1 MTAGYAAFQTNLS
14 ITAKGNIKEPS
25 RIIQSW
31 TSTSNEDFHTDYY
44 RENIVSATFLDT
56 NKVSNNATESWD
68 VSEDGKGGVKAW
80 VVPTIEDST
89 KYDLYIGAN
98 DGVIANEDSSH
109 LFESFVNLTNIEF
122 NNNFNTSNMINM
134 EYMFTSCY
142 NLLDLDLS
150 SFDTSKVTNM
160 GGLFMGCRSLTEL
173 DLSTFN
179 TSNVTEMGAMFSM
192 WTDNDHGAG
201 GGKLTT
207 INLTGFDTSNVR
219 RMYDMFAYN
228 TSLTQILGIEQFDTQ
243 KVNNMQGMFQNC
255 KSITELNLCSF
266 NTSNATNMRG
276 MFSHTTKL
284 QNIYVGANWTTTKAD
299 TTGMFSSSG
308 TSSVITGQC

>member
-160 GGLFMGCRSLTEL
+160 GGLFMGCSSLTEL
-173 DLSTFN
+173 DLSNFK
-179 TSNVTEMGAMFSM
+179 TSNVTIMGAMFSM
-192 WTDNDHGAG
+192 WNNNDAG
-201 GGKLTT
+201 RSSGQLKK
-207 INLTGFDTSNVR
+207 IDLTGFDTSNVIN
-219 RMYDMFAYN
+219 MYDMFAYN
-228 TSLTQILGIEQFDTQ
+228 TNLTSIIGLENFNTA
-243 KVNNMQGMFQNC
+243 KVNIMHGLFNSC
-255 KSITELNLCSF
+255 SSLTELNLCSF
-266 NTSNATNMRG
+266 NTSNATNMIG

-284 QNIYVGANWTTTKAD
+284 QNIYVGGNWTTVNAK
-299 TTGMFSSSG
+299 TTNMFTNSG
-308 TSSVITGQC
+308 ISSVTTGQC